1 MIAADSNLVVR
12 HLTHDDARQSAIVE
26 RLFRAAEARG
36 EPVFVGQIVL
46 CEVCWT
52 LSSTYGFGKDAVVAA
67 LQGLLGDGTFL
78 VQGRALVEQALAQY
92 QKGGAGFSDYLL
104 GQVALEEGAAV
115 TLTFDRRLSRA
126 PGFEL
131 AKV

>member
-12 HLTHDDARQSAIVE
+12 HLTHDDARQTSIVE
-26 RLFRAAEARG
+26 RIFRAAEARG
-36 EPVFVGQIVL
+36 EPVFVAQIVL

-52 LSSTYGFGKDAVVAA
+52 LSSTYGFGRDAIIGA

-78 VQGRALVEQALAQY
+78 VQGREIVEQALARY
-92 QKGGAGFSDYLL
+92 RKGGAGFPDYLI
-104 GQVALEEGAAV
+104 GQIARQEGAAV

-126 PGFEL
+126 SGFEL

>member
-12 HLTHDDARQSAIVE
+12 HLTHDDVRQSAIVE
-26 RLFRAAEARG
+26 RIFRAAEARG
-36 EPVFVGQIVL
+36 EPVLLGQIVL

-52 LSSTYGFGKDAVVAA
+52 LSSAYRFGKDAIVGA

-78 VQGRALVEQALAQY
+78 VQGREIVEQALAQY
-92 QKGGAGFSDYLL
+92 RKGDAGFPDYLI
-104 GQVALEEGAAV
+104 GQIAKQEGAAV
-115 TLTFDRRLSRA
+115 TLTFDRRLSRVS
-126 PGFEL
+126 GFEL